1 MTPRRPAAYVVPGA
15 LLLVLAFVDA
25 FGLTSDPD
33 IFWHLRVGRA
43 ALEMHS
49 TLPRDIFSY
58 SAAGAP
64 WLYKD
69 LFADVL
75 LYGGF
80 ARIGYAWFVA
90 LKVTAVAVIAIACH
104 ALVRPHDR
112 HPIVLVLCVGLL
124 VDSFWLVERP
134 NLFSMA
140 LFAVALALVERARRL
155 AQATS
160 LGSIARALGPIV
172 ALDVF
177 WSCLHPFALLGHLLL
192 LGLVANLACGRL
204 VRATPLTRALF
215 GPVAS
220 RSFVRFGVFGA
231 IAGPILS
238 LACPSG
244 NANVWRGV
252 FAVAASGALRMQI
265 SEWRQLGPMQLARV
279 FPVATTVIVV
289 AVAAV
294 VVRLGAAIRA
304 REVDP
309 PVTLMHAAM
318 LLASV
323 AMTLSSVRWL
333 PYAAIVAPLLLA
345 VVLGDAL
352 TRHPVA
358 IPRGAAILLGTLL
371 LVLLRVRQGDA
382 AIAIGED
389 PEWSPR
395 GAVRFA
401 SERALRGRVANSMD
415 LGGYL
420 LYASWPDV
428 DVLVDGR
435 AQQVYDLAFT
445 VRCLLAEHDAP
456 TFFAMRGDDATWALA
471 VNARSSLGGTR
482 TSSMRSS
489 PRFAACSMPR
499 QTACGPMWRW
509 PPFWLHSVRRAAP
522 TSMRRSLGS
531 LS

>member
-1 MTPRRPAAYVVPGA
+1 
-15 LLLVLAFVDA
+15 
-25 FGLTSDPD
+25 
-33 IFWHLRVGRA
+33 
-43 ALEMHS
+43 
-49 TLPRDIFSY
+49 
-58 SAAGAP
+58 
-64 WLYKD
+64 
-69 LFADVL
+69 
-75 LYGGF
+75 
-80 ARIGYAWFVA
+80 
-90 LKVTAVAVIAIACH
+90 
-104 ALVRPHDR
+104 
-112 HPIVLVLCVGLL
+112 
-124 VDSFWLVERP
+124 
-134 NLFSMA
+134 
-140 LFAVALALVERARRL
+140 
-155 AQATS
+155 
-160 LGSIARALGPIV
+160 
-172 ALDVF
+172 
-177 WSCLHPFALLGHLLL
+177 
-192 LGLVANLACGRL
+192 
-204 VRATPLTRALF
+204 
-215 GPVAS
+215 
-220 RSFVRFGVFGA
+220 VRFGVFGA

-471 VNARSSLGGTR
+471 VNRPDQVAFGFLARDPRWSMVYWSDTAAVYVRRDAHPELQRLAFRFVDPYDVPRSIAYAIVLAGGDADKLDAILAEVRRMLDASPDSVRANVALAAFLASLGPARRPDLDAQVARLLVLTQDAPE
-482 TSSMRSS
+482 M
-489 PRFAACSMPR
+489 
-499 QTACGPMWRW
+499 QT
-509 PPFWLHSVRRAAP
+509 FVRALQADEAPAP
-522 TSMRRSLGS
+522 TRP
-531 LS
+531 